1 MKGAI
6 GKIEQER
13 RLRVWEGLTFDNN
26 VKEGRWEVKWIQE
39 RRAFQAEGIA
49 YAKALWWAMPELF
62 RAARGPVGLVWRQGG
77 KEESKEMESGW
88 AGTGH

>member
-39 RRAFQAEGIA
+39 RRAFYEDEK
-49 YAKALWWAMPELF
+49 YKF
-62 RAARGPVGLVWRQGG
+62 
-77 KEESKEMESGW
+77 SYS
-88 AGTGH
+88 